1 MIYHNFFFT
10 SYTPYYVP
18 PEILRFQKYDISCDI
33 WSLGVIMYILCCG
46 YPPFY
51 STHGKRISP
60 GMEKRIKLGK
70 YEFPENEWANVS
82 NEAKSLIDEM
92 LETAPE
98 RRLTIDKIMR
108 SKFILG
114 AAAAPRKKL
123 NSIRIMNQDSK
134 NYTEMLDS
142 MGQALNE
149 LRVNYDQEI
158 KLKEINEVRNKNPLL
173 KKRLVKKLQQ
183 NLENQTIDEEN
194 ETSKNNT
201 DNENIVN
208 TSKKTVNIA
217 DKITIIP
224 NRDKFNFNTDENNNL
239 DENDV
244 TRSKLTRQY
253 SSPVSAI
260 YYSINIKEN
269 KNLE

>member
-1 MIYHNFFFT
+1 MFFS

-108 SKFILG
+108 SKWILNY
-114 AAAAPRKKL
+114 AAAPRKKL

-134 NYTEMLDS
+134 NYTDMLDS

-183 NLENQTIDEEN
+183 NLDEEIEEKEIN
-194 ETSKNNT
+194 KDIRTE
-201 DNENIVN
+201 NEN
-208 TSKKTVNIA
+208 KT
-217 DKITIIP
+217 DKISIIP
-224 NRDKFNFNTDENNNL
+224 NGDAFNFNANANNTSNRTS
-239 DENDV
+239 V
-244 TRSKLTRQY
+244 KRSKLSRQY

-260 YYSINIKEN
+260 YYSININDQLNEQSKEN
-269 KNLE
+269 KTPQ